1 MNDFPNQTTQDPM
14 TAQQYSSECDSD
26 HDMQTPRNKGTT
38 LVVPQISK
46 EQPGFSPRETPKA
59 HK

>member
-1 MNDFPNQTTQDPM
+1 MIDFPNQTTQDPM
-14 TAQQYSSECDSD
+14 TALQHPPGCDSG
-26 HDMQTPRNKGTT
+26 HDMQTLRNKGTT